1 VKEIMTKQAAN
12 TNERAAEPNSAQHE
26 DRTPGRLQDQIAVVT
41 GASSGIG
48 RAIALALAK
57 EGAQTYLLGR
67 ELETIKGAAAWAG
80 LTSPK
85 TFAFRADLNRD
96 PDIYALKAE
105 LEGTQRRVDILI
117 HSAGQSL
124 YGEHANA
131 AVADFDAQYRTNVR
145 APYLLTQALLPML
158 RVGPG
163 QIVFIN
169 SSVGLK
175 AKARAGQYSSTK
187 HALKAIAD
195 SLREEVNGDG
205 IRVLSVYPGRTA
217 TPRAAEL
224 FESEGRPYRPE
235 LLMQPEDVAAMVI
248 HSLCLARTAEVTEIS
263 MRPMLKSY

>member
-1 VKEIMTKQAAN
+1 MTKLAAT
-12 TNERAAEPNSAQHE
+12 TNEGAADPNAGQHKE
-26 DRTPGRLQDQIAVVT
+26 RTAGKLQDQIAVVT

-57 EGAQTYLLGR
+57 EGARTYLLGR
-67 ELETIKGAAAWAG
+67 ELETIEEVAICAR

-85 TFAFRADLNRD
+85 VCAFRVDLTRD
-96 PDIYALKAE
+96 EDIYAVKAE
-105 LEGTQRRVDILI
+105 LERTQRRVDILI

-124 YGEHANA
+124 YGEHANT
-131 AVADFDAQYRTNVR
+131 AVADFDTQYRTNVR
-145 APYLLTQALLPML
+145 APYLLTQVLLPML
-158 RVGPG
+158 RAGLG

-169 SSVGLK
+169 SSVGLR

-217 TPRAAEL
+217 TPRMAAML
-224 FESEGRPYRPE
+224 ESEGRPYRPE
-235 LLMQPEDVAAMVI
+235 LLMQPEEVATMVV
-248 HSLCLARTAEVTEIS
+248 HCLCLARTAEVTEIS